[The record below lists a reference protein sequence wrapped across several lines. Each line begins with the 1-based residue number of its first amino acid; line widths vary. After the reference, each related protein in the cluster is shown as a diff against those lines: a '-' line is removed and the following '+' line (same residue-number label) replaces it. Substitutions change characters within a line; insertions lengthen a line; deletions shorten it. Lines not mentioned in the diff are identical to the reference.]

1 MKDVSAQNMYLS
13 GSLDVSGNTTI
24 GGDLSVAGV
33 TAQNMDLSGSLDV
46 SGNTTIG
53 GDLSVADVTAQ
64 NMDLS
69 GSLDVS
75 GNTTIGGDLSVAD
88 VTTLSSLS
96 VTGNETV
103 GGTLD
108 VTGASTL
115 TGNVGIG
122 GASGSEK
129 LLVTGTGRITGNL
142 DVSGDLTVTGNFN
155 FSEVIQNIT
164 TVNNEVIISTQLDIS
179 NQGTGPA
186 LKVSQFGVGDDQD
199 VALFNAGDEGDAFKI
214 DSSGNSHFYK
224 EVNIVKE
231 NDVSFDTILI
241 RRTDATS
248 VYMNLRTLQVYANNI
263 NILPSATNATQSFES
278 GSLGD
283 VIEFITWNDLVAES
297 THTYSG
303 QIFYASNIRNN
314 NISSTYPVH
323 SLDIGYISLYIPLTQ
338 SFNISDIQ
346 SFVLYNRFDNHQGR
360 INGFEIELY
369 NRSNGFTPGT
379 NVLYSMPINTTAYVY
394 RFDLPAID
402 TYTGGFTSTDSQ
414 TQIKDIT
421 VSTSTQNFDTTLL
434 KVEGGNTELGGDL
447 SVSGTTTTGNVDIT
461 RTLVVSGNETLKN
474 IDQFDTIV
482 IRKPSG
488 YIILWELQCWVNNK
502 NILYDNS
509 SSLVSYFSYWNT
521 SGGTGDV
528 GELGSNVASS
538 SYNNTLNDQAHGNNN
553 VTSLIIKNIPL
564 TTCFDVQSIVYYNR
578 NNKGNY
584 ILGTYIELY
593 NSNDYSTPLVQTP
606 TINNRNAI
614 YRFDFP
620 MLNSYTAGYSTSPST
635 TQIIATNATISSIY
649 SYISGI
655 VRYPV
660 FFFNSETGNII
671 MEGTLQVN
679 RIKGNSYEGNISI
692 VFNSVDNLHFFNNS
706 TNSSVGYI
714 EDDGNVSQIDFTGQH
729 RCFIKDLPFSNT
741 DVYEGRIVC
750 ADQNTNITISGSIK
764 KGNQAITQNET
775 LPYVSLSVKNNDKS
789 CFGVISASEDPN
801 ERVDRYGSFC
811 TPFEKEKGDTRV
823 YINSLGEGAIWVSNK
838 NGELESGDYI
848 TTCDLLGYG
857 VKQDDDVLHNY
868 TVAKITMDCDFN
880 PRYVPRPTIMK
891 DAGGENIL
899 DPYEQI
905 QWTDEE
911 DASET

>member
-1 MKDVSAQNMYLS
+1 MSIFTSNIPLIVNNISTMKDVS
-13 GSLDVSGNTTI
+13 
-24 GGDLSVAGV
+24 
-33 TAQNMDLSGSLDV
+33 AQNMDLSGSLDV

-53 GDLSVADVTAQ
+53 GALQANGGITCDTDKFVVEDAT
-64 NMDLS
+64 
-69 GSLDVS
+69 
-75 GNTTIGGDLSVAD
+75 GNTSI
-88 VTTLSSLS
+88 
-96 VTGNETV
+96 

-108 VTGASTL
+108 VTGNINNITPTEFSYLDNVSSNIQTQL
-115 TGNVGIG
+115 NGTVKTTGDQTIG
-122 GASGSEK
+122 GTKTFSSTISG
-129 LLVTGTGRITGNL
+129 N
-142 DVSGDLTVTGNFN
+142 VTGNAGTVTN
-155 FSEVIQNIT
+155 GVYTTGEQTIGGTKTFSST
-164 TVNNEVIISTQLDIS
+164 ISG
-179 NQGTGPA
+179 NVTG
-186 LKVSQFGVGDDQD
+186 
-199 VALFNAGDEGDAFKI
+199 NAGTVTNGVYTTGEQTIGGTKTFSSTI
-214 DSSGNSHFYK
+214 SGN
-224 EVNIVKE
+224 VTGNAGTVT
-231 NDVSFDTILI
+231 NG
-241 RRTDATS
+241 
-248 VYMNLRTLQVYANNI
+248 VY
-263 NILPSATNATQSFES
+263 
-278 GSLGD
+278 
-283 VIEFITWNDLVAES
+283 
-297 THTYSG
+297 
-303 QIFYASNIRNN
+303 
-314 NISSTYPVH
+314 
-323 SLDIGYISLYIPLTQ
+323 
-338 SFNISDIQ
+338 
-346 SFVLYNRFDNHQGR
+346 
-360 INGFEIELY
+360 
-369 NRSNGFTPGT
+369 
-379 NVLYSMPINTTAYVY
+379 
-394 RFDLPAID
+394 
-402 TYTGGFTSTDSQ
+402 
-414 TQIKDIT
+414 
-421 VSTSTQNFDTTLL
+421 
-434 KVEGGNTELGGDL
+434 
-447 SVSGTTTTGNVDIT
+447 TTGDQTIDGTKTFTNM
-461 RTLVVSGNETLKN
+461 TLKN

-509 SSLVSYFSYWNT
+509 SSLVSYYTYWNT
-521 SGGTGDV
+521 SGGTGDE
-528 GELGSNVASS
+528 GAYQGTDMASY

-578 NNKGNY
+578 DNGYNY
-584 ILGTYIELY
+584 IAGTYIELY

-606 TINNRNAI
+606 TINSLNAI

-620 MLNSYTAGYSTSPST
+620 ILNSYTAGYSTSPST
-635 TQIIATNATISSIY
+635 TQIIATNATITSIY
-649 SYISGI
+649 SILSGI
-655 VRYPV
+655 VLLKV

-679 RIKGNSYEGNISI
+679 RIKGNSHEGNISI
-692 VFNSVDNLHFFNNS
+692 VFNAQDNLHFFNNS

-714 EDDGNVSQIDFTGQH
+714 QDDTNTNQIDFTGQH

-868 TVAKITMDCDFN
+868 SVAKITMDCDFN

-891 DAGGENIL
+891 DENGENIL
-899 DPYEQI
+899 DPYDQI

-911 DASET
+911 DASGNIVYEHEYNILYVNNESQIIPYEEYIDNSNNAYIVAYVGCTYHCG